1 MYMCCYELLW
11 HCAQNMAY
19 ENFYQAWQGSKPLI
33 QIIQSLD
40 FDNLPQALNDA
51 LTTDSQ
57 LRDSVKLICIDGS
70 KFIDR
75 DNPSG
80 KIYSEMVKQG
90 CSKSDDGTPKTMLDL
105 QTYWDLLDSEKQIV
119 LVLYEKPKGTEP
131 KDFSKRFL
139 DDLSKFD
146 GLICIVSSQPEENLC
161 LKKQFS
167 GSDTHLIENIV
178 KWIKVSLLENL

>member
-1 MYMCCYELLW
+1 
-11 HCAQNMAY
+11 
-19 ENFYQAWQGSKPLI
+19 
-33 QIIQSLD
+33 
-40 FDNLPQALNDA
+40 
-51 LTTDSQ
+51 
-57 LRDSVKLICIDGS
+57 
-70 KFIDR
+70 
-75 DNPSG
+75 
-80 KIYSEMVKQG
+80 
-90 CSKSDDGTPKTMLDL
+90 MLDL

-146 GLICIVSSQPEENLC
+146 GLICIVSSQLEENLC

-178 KWIKVSLLENL
+178 KWIKASILENL